1 MNIGNIDINNI
12 KLGTTTINKVYIGI
26 DKVYP
31 NGSLL
36 LDGLTGSTGAFSLRL
51 LSSSYVGNVIQVRRA
66 SDNTTQNIG
75 FVNNQLDVTSLNT
88 FCSGTNGF
96 VSIWYNQS
104 DTNNN
109 AIQTTSSNQ
118 PKIYDSINGVE
129 LENGKPT
136 IKFIKSSSTWLEV
149 ADNSFG
155 HLSDSIS
162 NFSVSKGN
170 SGTTNFPTLF
180 SKGYLVSGGLGIYL
194 QNTTQELRI
203 WHGVSRIDTAYN
215 SFTSAQRLLS
225 NINITGTN
233 NCLVNIDS
241 VAIGS
246 NSTLSTTLGTNTYKW
261 AIGRNSRDSSYYWDG
276 NVQEILLF
284 SSNQTTNIN
293 TIESDIN
300 TNYTIY

>member
-1 MNIGNIDINNI
+1 MKIGNINI
-12 KLGTTTINKVYIGI
+12 VNPKIGTTEINKVYIGLN
-26 DKVYP
+26 KVWERF
-31 NGSLL
+31 L
-36 LDGLTGSTGAFSLRL
+36 LDSLTGSTGAFSLRL
-51 LSSSYVGNVIQVRRA
+51 LSSSYVGNAIQVRRA
-66 SDNTTQNIG
+66 RDNTTQDIG
-75 FVNNQLDVTSLNT
+75 FVNNQLDTASLNT

-96 VSIWYNQS
+96 VSVWYNQS

-109 AIQTTSSNQ
+109 AIQTTSANQ

-170 SGTTNFPTLF
+170 SGTSNFPSLF
-180 SKGYLVSGGLGIYL
+180 SKGYNVTGCFTFYI
-194 QNTTQELRI
+194 QNTTYELRL
-203 WHGVSRIDTAYN
+203 WAGNTAHATGYN
-215 SFTSAQRLLS
+215 SFLGSQRLLS
-225 NINITGTN
+225 NINATGTN
-233 NCLVNIDS
+233 NSLVNVDS
-241 VAIGS
+241 VSIS
-246 NSTLSTTLGTNTYKW
+246 NYTLTTTTGTNTYKW
-261 AIGRNSRDSSYYWDG
+261 AIGRNNRDSNYYWDG
-276 NVQEILLF
+276 NIQEILLF
-284 SSNQTTNIN
+284 NNNQTSDIN

>member
-1 MNIGNIDINNI
+1 MKIGNTDITNPKI
-12 KLGTTTINKVYIGI
+12 GTTEINKVFLGLS
-26 DKVYP
+26 KVWERFT
-31 NGSLL
+31 LL
-36 LDGLTGSTGAFSLRL
+36 LDSLTGSTGAFSLRL
-51 LSSSYVGNVIQVRRA
+51 LSSSYVGNAIQVRRA
-66 SDNTTQNIG
+66 SDNTTQDIG
-75 FVNNQLDVTSLNT
+75 FLNNQLDTASLNT

-149 ADNSFG
+149 VDNSFG